1 MLPLSLPNK
10 LFKKLDEDKLD
21 EPVVI
26 EQPKGDGNKAI
37 YVHDSDDD
45 FCSDDE
51 VEDDDD
57 ADATS

>member
-26 EQPKGDGNKAI
+26 EQPKGDGNKAELKSTNRLGDLTI
-37 YVHDSDDD
+37 PIDIKVR
-45 FCSDDE
+45 
-51 VEDDDD
+51 
-57 ADATS
+57 